1 MKKRL
6 MILEVSQKQSYIFAS
21 KKLRENAVRSEHIS
35 YVTGTRFFES
45 AARGLYQ
52 EKENLV
58 YSGGGHTVLQ
68 FDSREDADA
77 FARTVTEKAM
87 TQFPGMELFVKQMD
101 YDAART
107 PGQNLKT
114 LSAALERKKA
124 VRQASFRQ
132 LSFGLEQTADA
143 AESTACIG
151 AGIQMPENWV
161 FPSRFEELSEKDAF
175 IAVIH
180 ADGNGMGRRVEQ
192 IYEKCGDWA
201 SCCRTLRRFSEGIQQ
216 DFERAFRATVEA
228 VIAQGYPAE
237 KLPIRPVVLAGD
249 DVCFVTAGNIGL
261 ECARVFLEKLSEME
275 NREQPEQPYAACAG
289 VAIVHKKYPF
299 HQAYALA
306 EELCSSAKR
315 FGAEID
321 SEGRVSALDWHIVFG
336 QLKDGLSAQRED
348 YRTEDGCRMELRPVT
363 VQVPKGVD
371 SEKLKRVTEGRR
383 TYGFF
388 KEMQRAMKDEYGK
401 IARSKIKE
409 LRTAVKQGWTATEF
423 FLHDRQIGDLRY
435 HSFSAKYRTEEERKT
450 EYKKLIDGEIS
461 SLQKD
466 VFTDI
471 DGVTRCLF
479 FDAVEMIDHF
489 EPFEEVKS

>member
-1 MKKRL
+1 MEKRL

-21 KKLRENAVRSEHIS
+21 KKLRENAARSEHIS
-35 YVTGTRFFES
+35 YVTGSRFFES
-45 AARGLYQ
+45 AARELYQ
-52 EKENLV
+52 EEKNLV

-101 YDAART
+101 YDASKT
-107 PGQNLKT
+107 PGENLKA
-114 LSAALERKKA
+114 LAAALERKKA

-132 LSFGLEQTADA
+132 LSFGLERTANA
-143 AESTACIG
+143 TEPTGCIG

-161 FPSRFEELSEKDAF
+161 FPSQFEELAEKDAF

-180 ADGNGMGRRVEQ
+180 ADGNGMGKRVEQ

-201 SCCRTLRRFSEGIQQ
+201 SCCRTLRGFSEGIQQ

-249 DVCFVTAGNIGL
+249 DVCFVTAGSIGL

-275 NREQPEQPYAACAG
+275 NREQPGQPYAACAG

-306 EELCSSAKR
+306 EELCTSAKR

-321 SEGRVSALDWHIVFG
+321 SEGRVSALDWHIEFG
-336 QLKDGLSAQRED
+336 QLKDGLFAQRED

-363 VQVPKGVD
+363 VLTPAGVD
-371 SEKLKRVTEGRR
+371 PDNLKRVTGDRR
-383 TYGFF
+383 TYDFF
-388 KEMQRAMKDEYGK
+388 RAMHRAMRGEYGK

-409 LRTAVKQGWTATEF
+409 LRTAVKQGRTATEF
-423 FLHDRQIGDLRY
+423 FLHDRQIGDLVY
-435 HSFSAKYRTEEERKT
+435 HSFSAQYRTEAERRD
-450 EYKKLIDGEIS
+450 EYQKLLDGARG

-466 VFTDI
+466 VFAEI

-489 EPFEEVKS
+489 ESFEEGKA

>member
-6 MILEVSQKQSYIFAS
+6 MIMEVSQKQNYIFAS
-21 KKLRENAVRSEHIS
+21 KKLRENAARSEDIR
-35 YVTGTRFFES
+35 YVTGSRFFES
-45 AARGLYQ
+45 AAQSLYQ
-52 EKENLV
+52 EEKNLV
-58 YSGGGHTVLQ
+58 YTGGGHTVLQ
-68 FDSREDADA
+68 FDSREAATA
-77 FARTVTEKAM
+77 FARSVTKEAITK
-87 TQFPGMELFVKQMD
+87 FPGMELFVKQMD
-101 YDAART
+101 YDESRT
-107 PGQNLKT
+107 PGENLKA

-124 VRQASFRQ
+124 LRQASFRQ
-132 LSFGLEQTADA
+132 LSFGVERA
-143 AESTACIG
+143 AEAAEPTGRIIT
-151 AGIQMPENWV
+151 GIQTPKNWG
-161 FPSRFEELSEKDAF
+161 FPSQFEELAEGDSF

-180 ADGNGMGRRVEQ
+180 ADGNGMGKRVEQ
-192 IYEKCGDWA
+192 IYQKCGDWET
-201 SCCRTLRRFSEGIQQ
+201 CRRTLRRFSEGIQQ
-216 DFERAFRATVEA
+216 DFERAFRATVET
-228 VIAQGYPAE
+228 IIGQGYPEE

-249 DVCFVTAGNIGL
+249 DVCFVTAGSIGL
-261 ECARVFLEKLSEME
+261 ECARVFLEKLSELE
-275 NREQPEQPYAACAG
+275 NGEQPGQLYAACAG

-299 HQAYALA
+299 HQAYDLA

-321 SEGRVSALDWHIVFG
+321 SEGRVSAMDWHIEFG

-348 YRTEDGCRMELRPVT
+348 YVTEDGCRMELRPVT
-363 VQVPKGVD
+363 VLVPKGVD
-371 SEKLKRVTEGRR
+371 SEKLERVTGGRR

-388 KEMQRAMKDEYGK
+388 KEMQRAMKGEYGK

-409 LRTAVKQGWTATEF
+409 LRTAVKQGRTATEF

-435 HSFSAKYRTEEERKT
+435 HSFSAKYRTEEERKS